1 MEDAC
6 LTLLEAKKKETE
18 DLLFERWVI
27 GHYDYEQSFEEFKK
41 QFEIKRK
48 RSTKSIMK
56 EVNGYIEQFNQGFKK
71 VDINGNI

>member
-18 DLLFERWVI
+18 DLLFRRWI
-27 GHYDYEQSFEEFKK
+27 TGHYDYEQSFEGFKK

-56 EVNGYIEQFNQGFKK
+56 EVNGYIEQFNQGFRK